1 MWRTSLHVVLVLAI
15 PTGLGAQAPQNA
27 SLRQALRAYD
37 NLDFTLAATLARR
50 SLTERM
56 SGPEQARAYEL
67 LGFTY
72 SATDSQAKAVDAFKQ
87 AILLDPDRQLD
98 ANKVSPK
105 ITSLFYS
112 ALGQVLVVRQMQVDS
127 ARFVAGQGAVS
138 FRFTVTSPARVRV
151 RAINGPTSL
160 LVDSSV
166 TTGTMNVRWPALL
179 PSGAPV
185 PAGSWLIVVEATAGQ
200 NTFSASRAVRI
211 SYGAVDTLPYLLAL
225 PGYTELPE
233 REVPPQSWRPMG
245 LAFLF
250 ASGTT
255 AGALALH
262 NGGLGSTPGRE
273 LVGVSVA
280 TLAAGL
286 VMTLRR
292 PAPRPATGN
301 ILYNRLLREQ
311 LAQRNADIAKENV
324 RRRQQVALAVVPLP
338 NAGGAR

>member
-1 MWRTSLHVVLVLAI
+1 MRRSLLLVVLLLSGRA
-15 PTGLGAQAPQNA
+15 GLSAQAPQSSA
-27 SLRQALRAYD
+27 LRQAQLAYD
-37 NLDFTLAATLARR
+37 NLDFALAASLARR
-50 SLTERM
+50 ALTERM
-56 SGPEQARAYEL
+56 SGPDQARAYEL

-112 ALGQVLVVRQMQVDS
+112 ALGQVLVVRQLQVDS
-127 ARFVAGQGAVS
+127 ARFVAGQGVVPI
-138 FRFTVTSPARVRV
+138 RFTVTSQARVRV
-151 RAINGPTSL
+151 RGINGPTAL
-160 LVDSSV
+160 LIDSTV
-166 TTGTMNVRWPALL
+166 ATGTLNVRWPAQM

-185 PAGSWLIVVEATAGQ
+185 PAGTWLIVVEATAGQ

-211 SYGAVDTLPYLLAL
+211 TYGAVDTLPHLTAL
-225 PGYTELPE
+225 PGYKELPE
-233 REVPPQSWRPMG
+233 TEVPPQSWRPMG

-250 ASGTT
+250 VSGAT
-255 AGALALH
+255 AGGIALN
-262 NGGLGSTPGRE
+262 NGGLGSAPARE

-286 VMTLRR
+286 VMTLRK

-301 ILYNRLLREQ
+301 ILFNRLLREQ
-311 LAQRNADIAKENV
+311 LAQRNADLAKENV

-338 NAGGAR
+338 KPGGAR